1 MTKPLSSRTQNIA
14 ASLTVAVDTLAKK
27 LIAEGKDI
35 VSLGAGE
42 PDFPTPQ
49 PICDAARR
57 AIDQGKTRYTAPT
70 GILELREKVCKKL
83 LEENGLNF
91 SPDQITVTSG
101 AKHAVFNSLAALINP
116 GDEVIIPAPYWVTYP
131 ELVKWLGGVPVFVQG
146 TRENRFKITADQLHD
161 ACSSKTKAILMNNP
175 CNPTGTVYS
184 RSELE
189 ALAKVIVQNDIYCI
203 SDEVYE
209 YFIYDGEFTSIGS
222 IDGMQERTII
232 INGFSKSFCMTGWR
246 VGYDASP
253 MPIAKIIGKIQGQAT
268 HHPSN
273 IAQYA
278 AIGALDMGK
287 GESLKMRE
295 TFRKRRDF
303 MVKGIGESLQQEIA
317 APEGAF
323 YLFAPVSTVFGKRK
337 PDGTVVKDSLELC
350 QYILESQG
358 LAIVPGAAF
367 GDDSCVRFSYAA
379 SDENLKQACIRFNK
393 AIADLK

>member
-1 MTKPLSSRTQNIA
+1 
-14 ASLTVAVDTLAKK
+14 
-27 LIAEGKDI
+27 
-35 VSLGAGE
+35 
-42 PDFPTPQ
+42 
-49 PICDAARR
+49 
-57 AIDQGKTRYTAPT
+57 
-70 GILELREKVCKKL
+70 
-83 LEENGLNF
+83 
-91 SPDQITVTSG
+91 
-101 AKHAVFNSLAALINP
+101 
-116 GDEVIIPAPYWVTYP
+116 
-131 ELVKWLGGVPVFVQG
+131 VKWLGGVPVFVQG
-146 TRENRFKITADQLHD
+146 TRENRFKITAEQLQK

-189 ALAKVIVQNDIYCI
+189 ALAGVIVQNDIYCI

-209 YFIYDGEFTSIGS
+209 YFVYDGEFTSIGS

-253 MPIAKIIGKIQGQAT
+253 LPIAKIIGKIQGQAT

-303 MVKGIGESLQQEIA
+303 MVQGIGESLQQEIA

-337 PDGTVVKDSLELC
+337 PNGTVVKDSLELC